1 MPFIIVIGIV
11 AIALSVIIRGI
22 YLTFTGEKG
31 CKYGNGSCP
40 FLNDEGYWWHQDIPC
55 TTGEKRMDA
64 PSKAAC

>member
-31 CKYGNGSCP
+31 CKDGNGSCP
-40 FLNDEGYWWHQDIPC
+40 FLNDEEYGGTKTFHVLQVK
-55 TTGEKRMDA
+55 KRMDA
-64 PSKAAC
+64 PNRAAW